1 MEILYAHPF
10 RHRESFQGYIVF
22 FLEMYL
28 NGVGYFL
35 EFIFFIPENKFDNN
49 EICIHEFK
57 NSNFKNN

>member
-1 MEILYAHPF
+1 MRMLSDIAN
-10 RHRESFQGYIVF
+10 SFKDMLF

-49 EICIHEFK
+49 ETYVHALK
-57 NSNFKNN
+57 NSNFKHN